1 MWTTINA
8 FLKTVDNFVWGVPLM
23 VLILCGGILLTVRL
37 GVLQMRRLPLAL
49 KWMIKNEEG
58 GKGEISS
65 FAALCTALSATI
77 GTGNIVGVATAVCA
91 GGPWALFWMIVAAFF
106 GMATKFSE
114 GLLAIKYRVVDK
126 DGHSLGGPFYYIEQ
140 GMGSKWKWLAKIFAF
155 FGVCVGLFGI
165 GTFSQVNGIASAI
178 QNFFDPNKV
187 HTVAIPGIG
196 TYSWTVVIAS
206 LILAF
211 CVGAVLIGGKLP
223 GITLAVMAVSDFFVH
238 SWYCIIAIIAG
249 IAIFIHAWKKTE
261 GGAHMLGKFILK
273 VPLVGPLSIK
283 TASSRMTRT
292 LSTLMGSGVQLVDAL
307 GLVTEMMGNAVVKQ
321 ALKDATEEVSRGIP
335 LSKPL
340 ADSGV
345 FPPMVYHMIEIGE
358 ETGNME
364 DMLDKVAAYYDDE
377 VESAT
382 EALLAAMEP
391 LIIIVMALVV
401 VPIVLAI
408 MMPMYSL
415 YDSIGA

>member
-1 MWTTINA
+1 MASYKYEVVGADGKPKTGTIEAMNMEVASAELKSGGNTIVSIARANA
-8 FLKTVDNFVWGVPLM
+8 INKDLEIHIGKAVSVREMSVFCRQFESVLNAGVTVVEALDMLSEQTENKPFANAIAEVRDSVQRGEPLAVAMAEHPKIFPNLM
-23 VLILCGGILLTVRL
+23 VQMVAAGESSGGLDKAFSRVGSQFEKEAHLKGLIIKSAIYPVILILVIIV
-37 GVLQMRRLPLAL
+37 VVAIM
-49 KWMIKNEEG
+49 MIK
-58 GKGEISS
+58 
-65 FAALCTALSATI
+65 
-77 GTGNIVGVATAVCA
+77 IV
-91 GGPWALFWMIVAAFF
+91 P
-106 GMATKFSE
+106 
-114 GLLAIKYRVVDK
+114 
-126 DGHSLGGPFYYIEQ
+126 
-140 GMGSKWKWLAKIFAF
+140 
-155 FGVCVGLFGI
+155 
-165 GTFSQVNGIASAI
+165 TFTSQ
-178 QNFFDPNKV
+178 FDEV
-187 HTVAIPGIG
+187 
-196 TYSWTVVIAS
+196 
-206 LILAF
+206 
-211 CVGAVLIGGKLP
+211 GGKLP

-238 SWYCIIAIIAG
+238 SWYFIVAIIAG

-261 GGAHMLGKFILK
+261 GGAHILGKFILK

-364 DMLDKVAAYYDDE
+364 DMLDKVAAYYDEE

-391 LIIIVMALVV
+391 LIIIVMAVIV

>member
-1 MWTTINA
+1 MASYKYEVVGADGKPKTGTIEAMNMEVASAELKSGGNTIVSIARANA
-8 FLKTVDNFVWGVPLM
+8 FNKDLEIHIGKAVSVREMSVFCRQFESVLNAGVTVVEALDMLSEQTENKRDSVQRGETLAVAMAEHPKIFPNLM
-23 VLILCGGILLTVRL
+23 VQMVAAGESSGGLDKAFSRVGSQFEKEAHLKGLIIKSAIYPVILIV
-37 GVLQMRRLPLAL
+37 VIIVVVAIM
-49 KWMIKNEEG
+49 MIK
-58 GKGEISS
+58 
-65 FAALCTALSATI
+65 
-77 GTGNIVGVATAVCA
+77 IV
-91 GGPWALFWMIVAAFF
+91 P
-106 GMATKFSE
+106 
-114 GLLAIKYRVVDK
+114 
-126 DGHSLGGPFYYIEQ
+126 
-140 GMGSKWKWLAKIFAF
+140 
-155 FGVCVGLFGI
+155 
-165 GTFSQVNGIASAI
+165 TFTSQ
-178 QNFFDPNKV
+178 FDEV
-187 HTVAIPGIG
+187 
-196 TYSWTVVIAS
+196 
-206 LILAF
+206 
-211 CVGAVLIGGKLP
+211 GGKLP

-238 SWYCIIAIIAG
+238 SWYFLVAIIAG

-364 DMLDKVAAYYDDE
+364 DMLDKVAAYYDEE

-391 LIIIVMALVV
+391 LIIIVMAVVV

>member
-1 MWTTINA
+1 MASYKYEVVGADGKPKTGTIEAMNMEVASAELKSSGNTIVSIARANA
-8 FLKTVDNFVWGVPLM
+8 FNKDLEIHIGKAVSVREMSVFCRQFESVLNAGVTVVEALDMLSEQTENKQFANAIAEVRDSVQRGETLAVAMAEHPKIFPNLM
-23 VLILCGGILLTVRL
+23 VQMVAAGESSGGLDKAFSRVGSQFEKEAHLKGLIIKSAIYPVILILVIIV
-37 GVLQMRRLPLAL
+37 VVAIM
-49 KWMIKNEEG
+49 MIK
-58 GKGEISS
+58 
-65 FAALCTALSATI
+65 
-77 GTGNIVGVATAVCA
+77 IV
-91 GGPWALFWMIVAAFF
+91 P
-106 GMATKFSE
+106 
-114 GLLAIKYRVVDK
+114 
-126 DGHSLGGPFYYIEQ
+126 
-140 GMGSKWKWLAKIFAF
+140 
-155 FGVCVGLFGI
+155 
-165 GTFSQVNGIASAI
+165 TFTSQ
-178 QNFFDPNKV
+178 FDEV
-187 HTVAIPGIG
+187 
-196 TYSWTVVIAS
+196 
-206 LILAF
+206 
-211 CVGAVLIGGKLP
+211 GGKLP

-238 SWYCIIAIIAG
+238 SWYFIVAIIAG

-261 GGAHMLGKFILK
+261 GGAHILGKFILK

-364 DMLDKVAAYYDDE
+364 DMLDKVAAYYDEE

-391 LIIIVMALVV
+391 LIIIVMAVIV

>member
-1 MWTTINA
+1 MASYKYEVVGADGKPKTGTIEAMNMEVASAELKSGGNTIVSIARANPFNKDLEIHIGKAVSVREMSVFCRQFESVLNA
-8 FLKTVDNFVWGVPLM
+8 GVTVVEALDMLSEQTENKPFANAIAEVRDSVQRGETLAVAMAEHPKIFPNLM
-23 VLILCGGILLTVRL
+23 VQMVAAGESSGGLDKAFSRVGSQFEKEAHLKGLIIKSAIYPVILILVIIV
-37 GVLQMRRLPLAL
+37 VVAIM
-49 KWMIKNEEG
+49 MIK
-58 GKGEISS
+58 
-65 FAALCTALSATI
+65 
-77 GTGNIVGVATAVCA
+77 IV
-91 GGPWALFWMIVAAFF
+91 P
-106 GMATKFSE
+106 
-114 GLLAIKYRVVDK
+114 
-126 DGHSLGGPFYYIEQ
+126 
-140 GMGSKWKWLAKIFAF
+140 
-155 FGVCVGLFGI
+155 
-165 GTFSQVNGIASAI
+165 TFTSQ
-178 QNFFDPNKV
+178 FDEV
-187 HTVAIPGIG
+187 
-196 TYSWTVVIAS
+196 
-206 LILAF
+206 
-211 CVGAVLIGGKLP
+211 GGKLP

-238 SWYCIIAIIAG
+238 SWYFIVAIIAG

-261 GGAHMLGKFILK
+261 GGAHILGKFILK

-364 DMLDKVAAYYDDE
+364 DMLDKVAAYYDEE

-391 LIIIVMALVV
+391 LIIIVMAVIV

>member
-1 MWTTINA
+1 MGSQFEKEA
-8 FLKTVDNFVWGVPLM
+8 HLKGLIIKSAIYPVI
-23 VLILCGGILLTVRL
+23 LILVIIV
-37 GVLQMRRLPLAL
+37 VVAIM
-49 KWMIKNEEG
+49 MIK
-58 GKGEISS
+58 
-65 FAALCTALSATI
+65 
-77 GTGNIVGVATAVCA
+77 IV
-91 GGPWALFWMIVAAFF
+91 P
-106 GMATKFSE
+106 
-114 GLLAIKYRVVDK
+114 
-126 DGHSLGGPFYYIEQ
+126 
-140 GMGSKWKWLAKIFAF
+140 
-155 FGVCVGLFGI
+155 
-165 GTFSQVNGIASAI
+165 TFTSQ
-178 QNFFDPNKV
+178 FDEV
-187 HTVAIPGIG
+187 
-196 TYSWTVVIAS
+196 
-206 LILAF
+206 
-211 CVGAVLIGGKLP
+211 GGKLP

-238 SWYCIIAIIAG
+238 SWYFIVAIIAG
-249 IAIFIHAWKKTE
+249 IAVFIHAWKKTE
-261 GGAHMLGKFILK
+261 SGAHILGKFILK

-321 ALKDATEEVSRGIP
+321 ALKDATEEVSLDR
-335 LSKPL
+335 LKPL

-358 ETGNME
+358 ETDNME
-364 DMLDKVAAYYDDE
+364 DMLDKLAAYYDEE

-391 LIIIVMALVV
+391 LIIIVMAVIV